1 MARLLPAVC
10 RGKVL
15 PQQAFMGELSL
26 LVLVLVAEA
35 WSRFPDRE

>member
-1 MARLLPAVC
+1 MARLLPDVC

-15 PQQAFMGELSL
+15 PQQAFMGELSS

-35 WSRFPDRE
+35 WTRFPGQE